1 MKIKD
6 WLIIKNKNMDKPD
19 NMSARGGSASGG
31 KKLFI
36 IILAAFSFL
45 SYGGAVYA
53 RTYSDNFIPGNYMM
67 GGWGGFGLGWI
78 FMLFF
83 WVLIGW
89 GIIALIR
96 WLASQEGI
104 KKENKS
110 ALDILK
116 ERYARGEID
125 KKEFEEKKRDLGD

>member
-1 MKIKD
+1 
-6 WLIIKNKNMDKPD
+6 MDKPD
-19 NMSARGGSASGG
+19 NMSARGGSAPGG

-36 IILAAFSFL
+36 ITLAVFSFL
-45 SYGGAVYA
+45 SSGSTVYA
-53 RTYSDNFIPGNYMM
+53 RTYSDNFAWDNYNYTMGMM

-89 GIIALIR
+89 GIIVLIR
-96 WLASQEGI
+96 WLVSQEGI